1 MIGNKRREMRLKNS
15 NIATEAHIVSIDCS
29 SATDETST
37 DYLSAI
43 EQTSIGSVH
52 CLRNNE
58 QERISNPVR
67 CSDYSSQCTISS
79 PKLVMKRE
87 FWRTNGFI
95 SGQTTDQLAYK
106 DDVEEF
112 ESILSKDLNFQDQR
126 LFMFRGPLFPLMLK
140 MDTDHINV
148 SISPLKKT
156 RLIAMKDASFMT
168 DDLEGCSFT
177 FSSSAPAITRG
188 QLYTRTRTMPVER
201 PNDNLADNFLRSNSF
216 PVIHKPS
223 EESSLKSYVHPKLP
237 DYDEIAAMFKA
248 LKKEKLQK
256 KKC

>member
-1 MIGNKRREMRLKNS
+1 MRLKNS

-79 PKLVMKRE
+79 PELVMKRE